1 MSASEKRPAP
11 VIYGCAGLELSADER
26 DFFAEADPLGF
37 ILFARNC
44 REPAQ
49 VRRLVDAL
57 RAGVGRADAPI
68 LIDQEGGRVAR
79 LGPPHWRR
87 PPPAARFGALYGRD
101 PEAAVQAARL
111 NARLIAADLTE
122 LGIDVDCL
130 PVLDLRM
137 PGAHDVI
144 GDRSFGG
151 DPGTVAALGRA
162 VCEGLL
168 AGGVLPV
175 IKHIPG
181 HGRGGAD
188 SHLELPRVDVPAA
201 ELEQSDFAPFRALRD
216 MPWAMTA
223 HVLYAALDPDRP
235 ATTSPRVIADVIRGR
250 IAFDGLL
257 VSDDINMQALAGTFP
272 ERAAAALAAGCDIV
286 LHCSGKLDEMRTVQ
300 PALPRM
306 SDAAMRRI
314 QRGEARKRQPEPFDR
329 PVALAQID
337 RWLALADGAAA

>member
-11 VIYGCAGLELSADER
+11 VIYGCAGPELGADER

-57 RAGVGRADAPI
+57 RASVGRADTPI

-101 PEAAVQAARL
+101 PEAAAQAARL

-137 PGAHDVI
+137 PDAHDVI

-151 DPGTVAALGRA
+151 DAGTVAALGRA
-162 VCEGLL
+162 VCEGML

-181 HGRGGAD
+181 HGRGMAD
-188 SHLELPRVDVPAA
+188 SHLELPRVDVPVA
-201 ELEQSDFAPFRALRD
+201 EMDRTDFAPFRALRD

-223 HVLYAALDPDRP
+223 HVLYAAIDRDRP
-235 ATTSPRVIADVIRGR
+235 ATTSPAVIADVIRGR
-250 IAFDGLL
+250 IGFDGVL
-257 VSDDINMQALAGTFP
+257 VSDDINMQALAGALP
-272 ERAAAALAAGCDIV
+272 ERASAALAAGCDIV
-286 LHCSGKLDEMRTVQ
+286 LHCSGKLDEMRAVQ
-300 PALPRM
+300 PVLSPM
-306 SDAAMRRI
+306 SEAARRRI
-314 QRGEARKRQPEPFDR
+314 GQGAARKQQPQPLDR
-329 PVALAQID
+329 TAALAELD
-337 RWLALADGAAA
+337 RWLSLTDGAAA